1 MKQTDMKSRPQPP
14 RPRPRTW
21 PSRPKPRTWLGLLGA
36 LRCVHEE
43 LKCLTFNLTVT
54 GGQCKNPTICC
65 MEL

>member
-14 RPRPRTW
+14 RP
-21 PSRPKPRTWLGLLGA
+21 KPRTWLGLLEA

-43 LKCLTFNLTVT
+43 LKRLTFNLTVT
-54 GGQCKNPTICC
+54 GRQCKNPTVCC